1 MITCPN
7 CQKKNML
14 GAIFCKDCGVQLVS
28 GDGVMVGRESVR
40 TETNKVPEPVHANSA
55 APVTPSVPADAKVA
69 LYLQEV
75 NEVLALIDREEIT
88 LGRAIEGQP
97 IIPDLDLTPYNGYE
111 KGVSRLHASIKIDG
125 NRVTVTD
132 LGSANGTLVN
142 GSKLLPNQSQP
153 IAHGDTLTLGRLQT
167 QVLIRS

>member
-1 MITCPN
+1 MLTCPN

-14 GAIFCKDCGVQLVS
+14 GAIFCQDCGVQLVF
-28 GDGVMVGRESVR
+28 GDGEMVDRDLERPGPQTIS
-40 TETNKVPEPVHANSA
+40 EPV
-55 APVTPSVPADAKVA
+55 APAPETPPIPAMPVDSKIA
-69 LYLQEV
+69 LYMSEMDEMLP
-75 NEVLALIDREEIT
+75 LIDREEIT

-111 KGVSRLHASIKIDG
+111 KGVSRLHVSIRIDG

-132 LGSANGTLVN
+132 LGSANGTRLN
-142 GSKLLPNQSQP
+142 GVKLTPNQPQ
-153 IAHGDTLTLGRLQT
+153 AVVHGDLLTLGKLQT